1 MLKVDAVKGTT
12 VICSNKQRQKQFRV
26 WKPVRSVCVGSVIG
40 TKYNSTMLYINST
53 SLDNRYIRVKLIWVK
68 LTLRHH

>member
-26 WKPVRSVCVGSVIG
+26 WKPEAFVLAVLSGQNTILQCSTLIPHPWTTVI
-40 TKYNSTMLYINST
+40 
-53 SLDNRYIRVKLIWVK
+53 
-68 LTLRHH
+68 